1 MYNKIKWLMRLV
13 LIPGFCIMKH
23 SGVFLHPSGWGG
35 QVNIIVRL
43 PQHNH
48 LYNWVGIGTVRVMQC
63 LAQDH
68 HIVEHG
74 GQFFCSILGL
84 FEGCKASLV
93 LTVQS
98 EFHYYV

>member
-1 MYNKIKWLMRLV
+1 M
-13 LIPGFCIMKH
+13 
-23 SGVFLHPSGWGG
+23 
-35 QVNIIVRL
+35 QVIITVRL
-43 PQHNH
+43 LQHNH

-68 HIVEHG
+68 YIVEQG

-93 LTVQS
+93 LTVQF